1 MPPNFPWARFLGDK
15 DTDVP
20 ARNLR
25 PGSATPAPA
34 FPGRHAALASTRGG
48 APAML
53 RQNAGLDHA
62 GRPVRAASG
71 TRVAYVRV
79 ALLDHRGGTD
89 GGRLREPS

>member
-1 MPPNFPWARFLGDK
+1 MVYRFTPVPAMFPGVYLSPQQTWPLGASRRQERHG
-15 DTDVP
+15 DVP

-34 FPGRHAALASTRGG
+34 LPGMHAALASTRGG
-48 APAML
+48 APALL

-71 TRVAYVRV
+71 A
-79 ALLDHRGGTD
+79 RGAA
-89 GGRLREPS
+89 

>member
-1 MPPNFPWARFLGDK
+1 MQLLGAPLYPYFERHPGSLSIPPNFPWARRSRTSENG
-15 DTDVP
+15 DVP

-34 FPGRHAALASTRGG
+34 FPGMHAALASTRGG
-48 APAML
+48 APALL

-71 TRVAYVRV
+71 NRTR
-79 ALLDHRGGTD
+79 
-89 GGRLREPS
+89 